1 MAINFYFDDIKPI
14 KFPRL
19 KVKRWISIICDLHFF
34 KCGSI
39 NIIFCSEDKIL
50 EINRQ
55 FLNHDFYTDIITFDE
70 TDYNLKIVNGEL
82 YISVGTVL
90 FNANQFNQD
99 FLEELYRVIIH
110 GFLHLM
116 GFKDKKANELLVMRE
131 NENRALMI
139 FNKIE

>member
-1 MAINFYFDDIKPI
+1 M
-14 KFPRL
+14 
-19 KVKRWISIICDLHFF
+19 
-34 KCGSI
+34 
-39 NIIFCSEDKIL
+39 
-50 EINRQ
+50 
-55 FLNHDFYTDIITFDE
+55 
-70 TDYNLKIVNGEL
+70 
-82 YISVGTVL
+82 GTVL